1 VPIPRTASAY
11 ERLDQSE
18 GEVAHRIRVLMDR
31 WFLRMPPCARG
42 ELGNRFRSQE
52 LGAHLGAFW
61 ELYVHEVSI
70 RLGFDVTVYVGAHT
84 DQERR
89 PDFALVKADT
99 EFRVE
104 ATAVLGDDS
113 VDRKDRARV
122 EQLYEAI
129 EHIANRD
136 FLLTV
141 ELRGIGS
148 STPGRALVRKIDSW
162 LSTLDRDAEFA
173 RIRNGGTGTRTLLQH
188 DGWRL
193 GLIVSPI
200 RDELRGRED
209 FGGIGSIVEGFVTQ
223 QRETGMR
230 KVSEIAPIAKAL
242 RDKAGHG
249 YALDGKPFVIAA
261 LCAGTFASERDIA
274 QALLGRIEHRVGGGG
289 GYQGGGLWLDDRCQP
304 RNTRVSAVLTALALS
319 PDACAVVEPCL
330 WTNPWAR
337 CPLCLDRLP
346 WRRNQIRLNG
356 TIETHLARL
365 TVAQVLG
372 LNSAWP
378 VAE

>member
-1 VPIPRTASAY
+1 MPIRRTASAY

-18 GEVAHRIRVLMDR
+18 GQVAHRIRLLMDQ
-31 WFLRMPPCARG
+31 WLLRMPPHARG
-42 ELGNRFRSQE
+42 ELGNRFRSQDF
-52 LGAHLGAFW
+52 GAHMGAFW

-70 RLGFDVTVYVGAHT
+70 RLGFDVTVNIGAHT

-89 PDFALVKADT
+89 PDYALVKADT
-99 EFRVE
+99 DFQVE
-104 ATAVLGDDS
+104 ATVALGDDS

-122 EQLYEAI
+122 QQLYEAI
-129 EHIANRD
+129 EHIENRD
-136 FLLTV
+136 FLLTL

-148 STPGRALVRKIDSW
+148 STPGRALIRKIDSW
-162 LSTLDRDAEFA
+162 LSSLDRDRELA
-173 RIRNGGTGTRTLLQH
+173 RIRSGGDGSRTLLEH

-200 RDELRGRED
+200 RDDLRGRED

-261 LCAGTFASERDIA
+261 LCAGTFASERHIA
-274 QALLGRIEHRVGGGG
+274 QALLGPIEHRVGGGG
-289 GYQGGGLWLDDRCQP
+289 GYQGSGLWLNDRCQP
-304 RNTRVSAVLTALALS
+304 QNTRVSAVLTALSLN
-319 PDACAVVEPCL
+319 PGACAVVEPCL

-337 CPLCLDRLP
+337 RPLCLDTLP
-346 WRRNQIRLNG
+346 WRRNEIRLDG
-356 TIETHLARL
+356 TIETHPARL
-365 TVAQVLG
+365 TAAQVLD
-372 LNSAWP
+372 LNSSWP
-378 VAE
+378 AAG